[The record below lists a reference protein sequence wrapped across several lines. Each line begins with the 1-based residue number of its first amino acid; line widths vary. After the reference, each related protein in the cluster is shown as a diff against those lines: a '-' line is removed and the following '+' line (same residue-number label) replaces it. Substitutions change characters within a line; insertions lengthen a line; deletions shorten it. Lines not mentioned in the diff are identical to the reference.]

1 MLYVTKSSEK
11 EMVELIVAFVIDIFT
26 QCDIVPQESATIPE
40 ENAVSIAGA
49 IDAIPEE
56 DDTKAMRIFN
66 EFSTNKN
73 VDVDLNAREFRGL
86 SDL

>member
-11 EMVELIVAFVIDIFT
+11 ELVELIVAFVIDIFT
-26 QCDIVPQESATIPE
+26 QCDIVPMQETATIPE
-40 ENAVSIAGA
+40 ENPFNVTGV

-73 VDVDLNAREFRGL
+73 VDAREFRGL